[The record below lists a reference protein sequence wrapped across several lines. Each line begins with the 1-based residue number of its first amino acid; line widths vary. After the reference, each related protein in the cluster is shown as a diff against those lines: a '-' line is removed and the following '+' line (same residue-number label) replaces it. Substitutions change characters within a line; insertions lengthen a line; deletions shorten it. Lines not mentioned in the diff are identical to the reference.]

1 MGLFFVIKSDSDKQP
16 ELKCISD
23 KMCHKKAF
31 KNKEIIMMNYM
42 YPDVFICYPAIFIL
56 ITEYKFN
63 NNK

>member
-31 KNKEIIMMNYM
+31 KNKEIIMMNYVSQCF
-42 YPDVFICYPAIFIL
+42 YVLPGNIYS
-56 ITEYKFN
+56 Y
-63 NNK
+63 